1 MPKPAIVLV
10 LAVLLWAP
18 LVRRVAAQG
27 VDDNSPRY
35 SLSSARAQKII
46 ERRARA
52 VMLAIKARDM
62 QRLATFVHPGRGVR
76 FSPYISVDTKTERA
90 LSRQQVVNL
99 YWSRRRLV
107 WGEADGSG
115 DPIRLT
121 FRQYLKRY
129 VYRQDLL
136 SDREVGYNP
145 LNRRGPGTAIN
156 NLLEVYPRAILVRYS
171 HEGITGPQ
179 GGAMDWQQLW
189 LVFEK
194 WRGEWYLVGIANN
207 EWTI

>member
-1 MPKPAIVLV
+1 MRKPGIVLI
-10 LAVLLWAP
+10 LAM
-18 LVRRVAAQG
+18 LVSAAFAGKAAAQA
-27 VDDNSPRY
+27 VDDNAPRY
-35 SLSSARAQKII
+35 SLSPAQAQKII

-62 QRLATFVHPGRGVR
+62 QKLATFVHPRLGVR
-76 FSPYISVDTKTERA
+76 FSPYISVDTKKERA
-90 LSRQQVVNL
+90 LSRRQLVNL
-99 YWSRRRLV
+99 YASRRRFM

-115 DPIRLT
+115 DPIRMT
-121 FRQYLKRY
+121 FRQYLKTY

-136 SDREVGYNP
+136 SGQEVGYNP
-145 LNRRGPGTAIN
+145 EHRQGPGTAIN

-171 HEGITGPQ
+171 HEGVTGPR

-189 LVFEK
+189 LVFEQ
-194 WRGEWYLVGIANN
+194 WGREWYLVGIANN